1 MKSLRD
7 FTSATERRRFI
18 EEQSGAKLN
27 NISEFSFSET
37 QVSGKNIENLIGAT
51 QIPLG
56 LAGPLLIKNLNESF
70 YLPLATTEG
79 ALIASVS
86 RGAKAITESGGVHV
100 EFHNSGVTR
109 APVFKTS
116 GIKEN
121 VGIKKW
127 LSENYNEIKK
137 ICEATSH
144 HLKLLSITS
153 NFSGRSLFIR
163 FSFDSGDAMGMNM
176 ATIATQKAVE
186 FIEKKTGIECLSLS
200 GNYDVDKK
208 PAWINFIQ
216 GRGKQVWADVTI
228 KKEIVG
234 SVLKTTS
241 DKICNIVLRK
251 VLTGSA
257 MAGSMGFNA
266 HFANIIAAIFA
277 STGQDLGQVPEGS
290 IGMTAAET
298 LDNGDLYFSV
308 YLPNL
313 MAGTVGGGTDLPT
326 QKESLQILGVSGSGK
341 SKKFAMIIA
350 GAVLAGE
357 LSLLSSQ
364 AEGSLAKAHIAL
376 GRKGKK

>member
-1 MKSLRD
+1 
-7 FTSATERRRFI
+7 
-18 EEQSGAKLN
+18 
-27 NISEFSFSET
+27 
-37 QVSGKNIENLIGAT
+37 
-51 QIPLG
+51 
-56 LAGPLLIKNLNESF
+56 
-70 YLPLATTEG
+70 
-79 ALIASVS
+79 
-86 RGAKAITESGGVHV
+86 
-100 EFHNSGVTR
+100 
-109 APVFKTS
+109 
-116 GIKEN
+116 
-121 VGIKKW
+121 
-127 LSENYNEIKK
+127 
-137 ICEATSH
+137 
-144 HLKLLSITS
+144 
-153 NFSGRSLFIR
+153 
-163 FSFDSGDAMGMNM
+163 
-176 ATIATQKAVE
+176 
-186 FIEKKTGIECLSLS
+186 
-200 GNYDVDKK
+200 
-208 PAWINFIQ
+208 
-216 GRGKQVWADVTI
+216 
-228 KKEIVG
+228 
-234 SVLKTTS
+234 
-241 DKICNIVLRK
+241 
-251 VLTGSA
+251 

>member
-1 MKSLRD
+1 MKSLRE
-7 FTSATERRRFI
+7 FASAGERRKSI
-18 EEQSGAKLN
+18 EQQLGVRLPHISG
-27 NISEFSFSET
+27 FSFSENDVT
-37 QVSGKNIENLIGAT
+37 GKNIENLVGAT

-56 LAGPLLIKNLNESF
+56 IAGPILIKNLNDSF

-86 RGAKAITESGGVHV
+86 RGAKAVTESGGVYV

-121 VGIKKW
+121 VRIKEWLGKNYKQIKELCEGTSSHLRLLGID
-127 LSENYNEIKK
+127 
-137 ICEATSH
+137 
-144 HLKLLSITS
+144 S

-186 FIEKKTGIECLSLS
+186 FIESKTGIECLSLS

-216 GRGKQVWADVTI
+216 GRGKKIWADIII
-228 KKEIVG
+228 KKETVR
-234 SVLKTTS
+234 SVLKTTP

-251 VLTGSA
+251 ILTGSA

-313 MAGTVGGGTDLPT
+313 MIGTVGGGTDLPT
-326 QKESLQILGVSGSGK
+326 QKEALKIMGVSGSGK

-350 GAVLAGE
+350 GAILAGE

-364 AEGSLAKAHIAL
+364 AEGTLAKAHIAL